1 MIPMQQD
8 FNIEYVVGGENVL
21 QNMAAGSVSALPV
34 FSERVL
40 CFLHAFSKM
49 LLQDRAARAFSD
61 VMTFGFWCRRA
72 NIREM
77 MRDYDDFS
85 VRIGRGTVLH
95 VAPSNV
101 AVNFAYSFVTALL
114 AGNASIVRL
123 PSKDFP
129 QVGIICR
136 VLNVVLEKF
145 SDMQAYCLMMRYGHE
160 KDITDFLSSIC
171 QTRIIWGGDK
181 TIADIRTSP
190 LPPRSNEITF
200 ADRCSLAIIDSS
212 AYLRCE
218 NKADLAN
225 KFYNDTYLSDQNACT
240 SPSFVIWL
248 GNDVG
253 AAQCEFWQNL
263 HICVKD
269 KYELKPVQAVD
280 KMTALYKL
288 GSAHDVQLVKSDD
301 NIITRISVRQLTAD
315 LLNHKLHSGFFMEY
329 VANEVEDILPL
340 CGIACQTVSYYGV
353 DGKWLQDKIFSMAPA
368 GVDRIVPMGQTMD
381 FGLVWDGYDL
391 IRSMSRKIISLG

>member
-21 QNMAAGSVSALPV
+21 QNMAAGSVSALPI

-95 VAPSNV
+95 IAPSNV

-263 HICVKD
+263 HVCVKD

-280 KMTALYKL
+280 KLAALYRL
-288 GSAHDVQLVKSDD
+288 GIAHDVRLVKSED
-301 NIITRISVRQLTAD
+301 NFITRISIRRLTAD
-315 LLNHKLHSGFFMEY
+315 LLDYKLHSGFFMEY
-329 VANEVEDILPL
+329 VANEVEDMLPL

-353 DGKWLQDKIFSMAPA
+353 DGKWLRDKIFSMTPA
-368 GVDRIVPMGQTMD
+368 GVDRIVPIGQTMD
-381 FGLVWDGYDL
+381 FGLVWDGHDL
-391 IRSMSRKIISLG
+391 VREMSRRIVVY

>member
-1 MIPMQQD
+1 MQQN

-40 CFLHAFSKM
+40 GFLHAFSKM

-72 NIREM
+72 NIHEM
-77 MRDYDDFS
+77 MRDYDDAS
-85 VRIGRGTVLH
+85 VRLGRGTVLH
-95 VAPSNV
+95 IAPSNV

-123 PSKDFP
+123 PSKDFH
-129 QVGIICR
+129 QVDIICR
-136 VLNVVLEKF
+136 VLNEALGIY
-145 SDMQAYCLMMRYGHE
+145 SDMQAYCLMLRYGHD
-160 KDITDFLSSIC
+160 KDVTDFLSSIC

-240 SPSFVIWL
+240 SPSFVFWL
-248 GNDVG
+248 GNDVC
-253 AAQCEFWQNL
+253 AAQSEFWQNL
-263 HICVKD
+263 YACVKD

-280 KMTALYKL
+280 KLTALYKL
-288 GSAHDVQLVKSDD
+288 GTVHDIRLVKDAD
-301 NIITRISVRQLTAD
+301 NLLTRISISQLTAD
-315 LLNHKLHSGFFMEY
+315 LLNHKMHSGFFMEY
-329 VANEVEDILPL
+329 EAADVEDILPL
-340 CGIACQTVSYYGV
+340 CGRACQTLSYYGV
-353 DGKWLQDKIFSMAPA
+353 DGKWLQEKILSMSPA
-368 GVDRIVPMGQTMD
+368 GVDRLVPIGQTMD
-381 FGLVWDGYDL
+381 FSLVWDGYDL
-391 IRSMSRKIISLG
+391 IREMSRTVYAI

>member
-1 MIPMQQD
+1 MIPMQQN

-21 QNMAAGSVSALPV
+21 QNMAAGSVSALPI
-34 FSERVL
+34 FSECVL
-40 CFLHAFSKM
+40 DFLHAFSKM

-72 NIREM
+72 NIHEM
-77 MRDYDDFS
+77 MRDYDDSS
-85 VRIGRGTVLH
+85 VRLGRGTVLH
-95 VAPSNV
+95 IAPSNV

-129 QVGIICR
+129 QVEIICR
-136 VLNVVLEKF
+136 VLNDALGIY
-145 SDMQAYCLMMRYGHE
+145 SDMQAYCLMLRYGHD
-160 KDITDFLSSIC
+160 KDVTDFLSGLC
-171 QTRIIWGGDK
+171 QTRIIWGGDR

-200 ADRCSLAIIDSS
+200 ADRCSLAVIDSS

-240 SPSFVIWL
+240 SPSFVVWL
-248 GNDVG
+248 GNDIS
-253 AAQCEFWQNL
+253 AAQSEFWQNL
-263 HICVKD
+263 YACVKD
-269 KYELKPVQAVD
+269 RYELKPVQAVD
-280 KMTALYKL
+280 KLIALYRL
-288 GSAHDVQLVKSDD
+288 GSAHDVRFVKTVD
-301 NIITRISVRQLTAD
+301 NLITRISVSKLTAD
-315 LLNHKLHSGFFMEY
+315 LLKHKMHSGFFMEY

-340 CGIACQTVSYYGV
+340 CGIACQTVAYYGV
-353 DGKWLQDKIFSMAPA
+353 DGKWLQEKILSMSSA
-368 GVDRIVPMGQTMD
+368 GVDRIVPIGQTMD
-381 FGLVWDGYDL
+381 FSLVWDGYDL
-391 IRSMSRKIISLG
+391 IRGMSRRILVK

>member
-1 MIPMQQD
+1 MQQN

-21 QNMAAGSVSALPV
+21 QNIAAGSVSALPV

-40 CFLHAFSKM
+40 EFLHAFSKM

-72 NIREM
+72 NIHEM
-77 MRDYDDFS
+77 MRDYNDSS
-85 VRIGRGTVLH
+85 VRLGRGTVLH
-95 VAPSNV
+95 IAPSNV

-123 PSKDFP
+123 PSKDFL
-129 QVGIICR
+129 QVDIICR
-136 VLNVVLEKF
+136 VLNDALGIY
-145 SDMQAYCLMMRYGHE
+145 SDMQSYCLMLRYGHE
-160 KDITDFLSSIC
+160 KDVTDFLSSIC

-200 ADRCSLAIIDSS
+200 ADRCSLAIIESS
-212 AYLRCE
+212 AYLKCE

-240 SPSFVIWL
+240 SPSLVIWL
-248 GNDVG
+248 GSDAG

-263 HICVKD
+263 HVCVKD
-269 KYELKPVQAVD
+269 KHEYELKPVQAVD
-280 KMTALYKL
+280 KLTALYKL
-288 GSAHDVQLVKSDD
+288 GIAHDVRLVKSED
-301 NIITRISVRQLTAD
+301 NLITRISISRLTAD
-315 LLNHKLHSGFFMEY
+315 LLDYKLHSGFFMEY
-329 VANEVEDILPL
+329 VANEVEDILTL

-353 DGKWLQDKIFSMAPA
+353 DGKWLRDKIFSMAPA
-368 GVDRIVPMGQTMD
+368 GVDRIVPIGYTMD
-381 FGLVWDGYDL
+381 FGLLWDGYDL
-391 IRSMSRKIISLG
+391 IREMSRMVYAI

>member
-95 VAPSNV
+95 IAPSNV

-129 QVGIICR
+129 QVDIICR
-136 VLNVVLEKF
+136 VLNDALGIY
-145 SDMQAYCLMMRYGHE
+145 SDMQAYCLMLRYGHD
-160 KDITDFLSSIC
+160 KDVTDFLSGLC
-171 QTRIIWGGDK
+171 QTRVIWGGDR

-190 LPPRSNEITF
+190 LPLRSNEITF
-200 ADRCSLAIIDSS
+200 ADRCSLAVIDSS

-240 SPSFVIWL
+240 SPSFVVWL
-248 GNDVG
+248 GNDIS
-253 AAQCEFWQNL
+253 AAQSEFWQNL
-263 HICVKD
+263 YACVKD
-269 KYELKPVQAVD
+269 RYELKPVQAVD
-280 KMTALYKL
+280 KLTALYRL
-288 GSAHDVQLVKSDD
+288 GSAHDVRFVKAAD
-301 NIITRISVRQLTAD
+301 NLITRISVSQLTAD
-315 LLNHKLHSGFFMEY
+315 LLKHKMHSGFFMEY
-329 VANEVEDILPL
+329 EATAVEDILPL
-340 CGIACQTVSYYGV
+340 CGRACQTVAYYGV